1 MIINKHLLKY
11 SSLVLTVGIM
21 ATIGQ
26 LIFIRLV
33 AQSFYGNEITMC
45 IAIGHWL
52 LWTGIGSLAGSIYL
66 RNVDKSPRLLP
77 LMILYS
83 LFLVLCSYSL
93 LLIRRIVGIG
103 LSEMVGLGRIFLWT
117 GMLFMIPSFLNGLFF
132 PFLVRWVT
140 DRKSQFPVHHV
151 YIGEVIG
158 SAMGGILF
166 ILLIRSGLN
175 TLISLHLTIGFF
187 IIVAAM
193 VILQKAVFKILVLT
207 GVVIIEFV
215 LFQFVTPEAVVK
227 KWYPYRLRE
236 YRESPHQAISEAFHG
251 GGVTLF
257 GNNEPIWS
265 IGIEENAE
273 ELVHFGMLNHPAP
286 QKALIIGV
294 ANADI
299 YRQIQKYSTLKS
311 VTVVQTDAVL
321 QKMIDAHRRQQA
333 DSMRLEVHIDDPLKF
348 LKKTDQQF
356 DVVLINIPLPVN
368 AMWNRFY
375 TVEFFRLLKR
385 QMGNTAIV
393 SMQFPGGEAYLSD
406 EHVAFLKIM
415 ENTVRSV
422 FSQSCWIPGETVHLL
437 ASESPLNNHLDFFT
451 AQLKN
456 RDISN
461 LYIQESYL
469 WDRLSPQKIAF
480 LEKHL
485 QANAICQINTLQ
497 KPVGFY
503 YDTLLWDQQ
512 TKGFLKSVYKFLSKT
527 NPVYPGLFVIG
538 LLLIAIIRFR
548 VKKRPASILKLNMA
562 VIGFSIMSL
571 ESIVIIVYQSYV
583 GALYLN
589 IALLTTAFMAGAAMG
604 AWRQRR
610 SVQHIQFKQ
619 FLRLAVGL
627 TIIIIVYAVLL
638 LSQSVLL
645 TFSIVHYAMLW
656 LGGLAGGTI
665 FPMLS
670 YLVQKHESTKLPS
683 ASGTIYACDIIGSCL
698 GIYLTSGIIIPVF
711 GLSTAAVGLIV
722 LLAVMI
728 TGNRWIFMRAD

>member
-1 MIINKHLLKY
+1 MVINKHLLKY

-52 LWTGIGSLAGSIYL
+52 FWTGIGSLAGSNYL

-103 LSEMVGLGRIFLWT
+103 LSEMIGLGRIFLWT
-117 GMLFMIPSFLNGLFF
+117 GVLFMIPSFLNGLFF

-158 SAMGGILF
+158 SAVGGILF
-166 ILLIRSGLN
+166 ILLIRSGSN

-193 VILQKAVFKILVLT
+193 VILQKAVFKILLLT

-236 YRESPHQAISEAFHG
+236 YRESPHQAISEAFYG

-265 IGIEENAE
+265 IGIEEDAE

-299 YRQIQKYSTLKS
+299 YGQIQKYSTLKS
-311 VTVVQTDAVL
+311 VIVVQTDAVL
-321 QKMIDAHRRQQA
+321 QKMIDAHSWQQA
-333 DSMRLEVHIDDPLKF
+333 DSMRVEVHIDDPLKF

-375 TVEFFRLLKR
+375 TVEFFRLLKQ
-385 QMGNTAIV
+385 QMDNTAIV
-393 SMQFPGGEAYLSD
+393 SMQFPGGETYLSD

-422 FSQSCWIPGETVHLL
+422 FAQSCWIPGETVHLL

-480 LEKHL
+480 LENHL
-485 QANAICQINTLQ
+485 LANTNRQINTLQ

-512 TKGFLKSVYKFLSKT
+512 TKGILKSVYQYLDKT
-527 NPVYPGLFVIG
+527 NPVYPGLFLIG

-548 VKKRPASILKLNMA
+548 VQKRPASILKLNMA

-610 SVQHIQFKQ
+610 SVQHIRFKQ

-645 TFSIVHYAMLW
+645 TFSIVHYVMLW

-722 LLAVMI
+722 LLAVTI
-728 TGNRWIFMRAD
+728 TGNRWIFIQAD

>member
-1 MIINKHLLKY
+1 MVINKQSLKY

-52 LWTGIGSLAGSIYL
+52 FWTGIGSLAGSTYL
-66 RNVDKSPRLLP
+66 RNVEKSPRLLP

-93 LLIRRIVGIG
+93 LLVRRIVGIG
-103 LSEMVGLGRIFLWT
+103 LSEMIGLGRIFLWT

-158 SAMGGILF
+158 SAIGGILF
-166 ILLIRSGLN
+166 ILLIQSGLN
-175 TLISLHLTIGFF
+175 ALVLLHLTIGLF

-193 VILQKAVFKILVLT
+193 VILQKAVFKILLLA

-215 LFQFVTPEAVVK
+215 LVQFVTPEAVVK

-236 YRESPHQAISEAFHG
+236 YRESPHQAISEAFYG

-299 YRQIQKYSTLKS
+299 YGQIQKYSTLKS

-321 QKMIDAHRRQQA
+321 QKMIDAHSWQQA
-333 DSMRLEVHIDDPLKF
+333 DSMRVEVHIDDPLKF

-385 QMGNTAIV
+385 QMDAAAIV
-393 SMQFPGGEAYLSD
+393 SMQFPGGETYLSG

-415 ENTVRSV
+415 ENTVRNV
-422 FSQSCWIPGETVHLL
+422 FAQSCWIPGETVHLL
-437 ASESPLNNHLDFFT
+437 ASESPLNNRLDFFT
-451 AQLKN
+451 GQLKK
-456 RDISN
+456 RDISH

-480 LEKHL
+480 LKNHL
-485 QANAICQINTLQ
+485 HNNTNRQINTLQ

-512 TKGFLKSVYKFLSKT
+512 TKGFLKSVYKFFSKT
-527 NPVYPGLFVIG
+527 KPVYPGLFIIG
-538 LLLIAIIRFR
+538 LLLIVFIRFR

-645 TFSIVHYAMLW
+645 TFSIVHYVMLW

-722 LLAVMI
+722 LLAVTI
-728 TGNRWIFMRAD
+728 TGNRWIFKQAD

>member
-26 LIFIRLV
+26 LIFLRLV

-52 LWTGIGSLAGSIYL
+52 LWTGIGSLAGSTYL

-77 LMILYS
+77 LMIFYS

-93 LLIRRIVGIG
+93 LLIRRIFGIE
-103 LSEMVGLGRIFLWT
+103 LSEMIGLGRIFLWT

-166 ILLIRSGLN
+166 ILLIRSGSN
-175 TLISLHLTIGFF
+175 TLVLLHLTIGFYM
-187 IIVAAM
+187 IVAAM
-193 VILQKAVFKILVLT
+193 VILQKAVYKVLLLT
-207 GVVIIEFV
+207 GVVIIEFL
-215 LFQFVTPEAVVK
+215 LFQFVTPEAVIK
-227 KWYPYRLRE
+227 KWYPYRLRD
-236 YRESPHQAISEAFHG
+236 YRESPHQAISEAFYG
-251 GGVTLF
+251 GGITLF
-257 GNNEPIWS
+257 GNNEPIWN
-265 IGIEENAE
+265 IGIIEDAE
-273 ELVHFGMLNHPAP
+273 EKVHFGMLNHQAP

-311 VTVVQTDAVL
+311 ITVVQTDAVL
-321 QKMIDAHRRQQA
+321 QKMIDAHSLQQA
-333 DSMRLEVHIDDPLKF
+333 DSMRVEVHIDDPLKF

-385 QMGNTAIV
+385 QMDNTAIV
-393 SMQFPGGEAYLSD
+393 SMQFPGGETYLSD

-415 ENTVRSV
+415 ENTVRNV
-422 FSQSCWIPGETVHLL
+422 FDQSCWIPGETVHLL
-437 ASESPLNNHLDFFT
+437 ASESPLNNRLDYFT
-451 AQLKN
+451 GQLKN

-480 LEKHL
+480 LENHL
-485 QANAICQINTLQ
+485 LANNNRQINTLQ

-512 TKGFLKSVYKFLSKT
+512 TKGVLKSVYQYLDKT
-527 NPVYPGLFVIG
+527 KPVYPGLFVIG
-538 LLLIAIIRFR
+538 LILIVIIRFR

-610 SVQHIQFKQ
+610 SVQHIRFKQ

-645 TFSIVHYAMLW
+645 TFSIVHYVMLW
-656 LGGLAGGTI
+656 LGGLVSGTI

-683 ASGTIYACDIIGSCL
+683 ASGSIYACDIIGSCL

-711 GLSTAAVGLIV
+711 GLSTAAVGLIG
-722 LLAVMI
+722 LLAVII
-728 TGNRWIFMRAD
+728 TGNRWIFKQAD

>member
-1 MIINKHLLKY
+1 MVINKQSLKY

-52 LWTGIGSLAGSIYL
+52 LWTGIGSLAGSNYL
-66 RNVDKSPRLLP
+66 RNVDKSPRLFP
-77 LMILYS
+77 LMIFYS

-93 LLIRRIVGIG
+93 LLIRRIFGIG
-103 LSEMVGLGRIFLWT
+103 LSEMIGLGRIFLWT

-158 SAMGGILF
+158 SAVGGILF
-166 ILLIRSGLN
+166 ILLIRSGSN

-215 LFQFVTPEAVVK
+215 LFQFVTPEAVIK

-236 YRESPHQAISEAFHG
+236 YRESPHQAISEAFYG

-286 QKALIIGV
+286 RKALIIGIT
-294 ANADI
+294 NADI
-299 YRQIQKYSTLKS
+299 YGQIQKYSTLKS
-311 VTVVQTDAVL
+311 VTVIQTDAVL
-321 QKMIDAHRRQQA
+321 QKMIDTHSWEQF
-333 DSMRLEVHIDDPLKF
+333 DSMRVEVHIDDPLKF

-385 QMGNTAIV
+385 QMDNTAIV
-393 SMQFPGGEAYLSD
+393 SMQFPGGETYLSD
-406 EHVAFLKIM
+406 EHVTFLKIM
-415 ENTVRSV
+415 ENTVCCV
-422 FSQSCWIPGETVHLL
+422 FTQSCWIPGETVHLL
-437 ASESPLNNHLDFFT
+437 ASESPLNNHLDFYT
-451 AQLKN
+451 AQLEN

-461 LYIQESYL
+461 LYIRESYL

-480 LEKHL
+480 LENHL
-485 QANAICQINTLQ
+485 HTNTNRQINTLQ

-610 SVQHIQFKQ
+610 SVQHIRFKQ
-619 FLRLAVGL
+619 FFRLAVGL

-645 TFSIVHYAMLW
+645 TFSIVHYVMLW

-670 YLVQKHESTKLPS
+670 YLVQKHESTQLPS
-683 ASGTIYACDIIGSCL
+683 ASGSIYACDIIGSCL

-722 LLAVMI
+722 LLAVTI
-728 TGNRWIFMRAD
+728 TGNRWIYKRTI

>member
-1 MIINKHLLKY
+1 MVINKQSLKY

-26 LIFIRLV
+26 LIFVRLV

-52 LWTGIGSLAGSIYL
+52 LWTGIGSLAGSNYL

-77 LMILYS
+77 LMIFYS
-83 LFLVLCSYSL
+83 LFLVLCSYLL
-93 LLIRRIVGIG
+93 LLIRRIFGIE
-103 LSEMVGLGRIFLWT
+103 LSEMIGLGRIFLWT
-117 GMLFMIPSFLNGLFF
+117 GVLFMIPSFLNGLFF

-151 YIGEVIG
+151 YIGEVVG
-158 SAMGGILF
+158 SAVGGILF
-166 ILLIRSGLN
+166 ILLIRSGSN
-175 TLISLHLTIGFF
+175 TLISLHLTVGFF
-187 IIVAAM
+187 MIIAAM

-273 ELVHFGMLNHPAP
+273 ELVHFGVLNHPGP

-299 YRQIQKYSTLKS
+299 YGQIQKYSTLKS

-321 QKMIDAHRRQQA
+321 QKMIDAHSWQQA
-333 DSMRLEVHIDDPLKF
+333 DSMRVEVHIDDPLKF

-375 TVEFFRLLKR
+375 TVEFLRLLKR
-385 QMGNTAIV
+385 QMDATAIV
-393 SMQFPGGEAYLSD
+393 SMQFPGGETYLSD

-415 ENTVRSV
+415 ENTARSV
-422 FSQSCWIPGETVHLL
+422 FAQSCWIPGETVHLL

-456 RDISN
+456 RDIHN

-480 LEKHL
+480 LENHL
-485 QANAICQINTLQ
+485 HANTNRQINALQ

-527 NPVYPGLFVIG
+527 NPIYPGLFIIG

-610 SVQHIQFKQ
+610 SVQHIRFKQ

-627 TIIIIVYAVLL
+627 TIIITVYTVLL

-645 TFSIVHYAMLW
+645 TFSIVHYVMLW

-665 FPMLS
+665 FPMLA
-670 YLVQKHESTKLPS
+670 YLVQKHESTQLPS

-722 LLAVMI
+722 LLAVTI
-728 TGNRWIFMRAD
+728 TGNRWIFKQAD